1 MRARDLRTFSPIP
14 TDIFAHT
21 YGHFRPYLRTFSP
34 IPIIDKMKKILT
46 LALLFVASLSVATA
60 QKIISHTTT
69 LAKVYD
75 CHIDKIDYTAGN
87 TVYEVWLNTE
97 ENKVSKSIHL
107 DFDSKDKMTSVLQ
120 FLFNFNKGD
129 GYYIDLESKNG
140 ACATSYGRGFTF
152 STPGTPDKVLMSQY
166 IIGKLLNKL
175 GISVNPGDDPSPK
188 TNPNAKQGDD
198 IYISGHSL
206 F

>member
-1 MRARDLRTFSPIP
+1 
-14 TDIFAHT
+14 
-21 YGHFRPYLRTFSP
+21 
-34 IPIIDKMKKILT
+34 MKKILT
-46 LALLFVASLSVATA
+46 FVLLFVASITMATA

-140 ACATSYGRGFTF
+140 ACAISYGHGFTF
-152 STPGTPDKVLMSQY
+152 TAPSNVDKVLVSQY
-166 IIGKLLNKL
+166 IIGQLLNKL
-175 GISVNPGDDPSPK
+175 GISVLIGNEPASKKDNSNK
-188 TNPNAKQGDD
+188 RQQGDD
-198 IYISGHSL
+198 IYAPGGYL